1 MSMYRESKSTLDSQT
16 EDNIIPIRSREKIG
30 CRCSRGTCQTSSGS
44 TSFCESCLSVQ
55 AVLDSYLKTHS
66 DFGCDELVEAIWN
79 LQCAKMQIRNAF
91 LMFPQQP
98 PDDVIVTMSKLQC
111 RLTTL
116 ITSLDKIKQENQ
128 LYLLLAVIA
137 RETDLMLK
145 SKKAQWWMS

>member
-1 MSMYRESKSTLDSQT
+1 MSMYRETKPALDSQT

-30 CRCSRGTCQTSSGS
+30 CRCLRGTCQTSSGG

-55 AVLDSYLKTHS
+55 RVLDNYLKTHS
-66 DFGCDELVEAIWN
+66 DLECGELVEAIWN
-79 LQCAKMQIRNAF
+79 LQCAKMQIRNTF
-91 LMFPQQP
+91 LMFPHQP
-98 PDDVIVTMSKLQC
+98 PDDVVVKMCELQC
-111 RLTTL
+111 QLATL
-116 ITSLDKIKQENQ
+116 ISSLERIKQENQ

>member
-1 MSMYRESKSTLDSQT
+1 MSMYRESNSTLDSQT
-16 EDNIIPIRSREKIG
+16 EDNIIPIRSREEKIG

-44 TSFCESCLSVQ
+44 CESCLSVQ
-55 AVLDSYLKTHS
+55 TVLDSYLKTHS
-66 DFGCDELVEAIWN
+66 DLECHELVEAIWN

-145 SKKAQWWMS
+145 SKKAHWWMS

>member
-1 MSMYRESKSTLDSQT
+1 MSMYRESNSRLDSQT

-55 AVLDSYLKTHS
+55 TVLDSYLKTHS
-66 DFGCDELVEAIWN
+66 DLECDELVEAIWN

>member
-1 MSMYRESKSTLDSQT
+1 MSMYRESNSTLDSQT

-55 AVLDSYLKTHS
+55 TVLDSYFKTHV
-66 DFGCDELVEAIWN
+66 DLECDELVEAIWN
-79 LQCAKMQIRNAF
+79 LQCAKMQIRNTF

-98 PDDVIVTMSKLQC
+98 PDDVVVTMSKLQC

-116 ITSLDKIKQENQ
+116 IASLAKIKKENQ

>member
-1 MSMYRESKSTLDSQT
+1 M
-16 EDNIIPIRSREKIG
+16 
-30 CRCSRGTCQTSSGS
+30 
-44 TSFCESCLSVQ
+44 SVQ
-55 AVLDSYLKTHS
+55 TVLDSYLNTHP
-66 DFGCDELVEAIWN
+66 DLDCDELVEAIWN
-79 LQCAKMQIRNAF
+79 LQCAKMQIRSTF

-116 ITSLDKIKQENQ
+116 ITSLDKIKHENQ
-128 LYLLLAVIA
+128 LYLFLAVIA